1 SKNSRMP
8 RIVHVRDT
16 LMSETDAPALQF
28 SRPAL
33 NVASST
39 TIQHT
44 LDHMRARNEQLIIVR
59 KVIHKPGAHAVWIL
73 TWSNIMG
80 QLRPQSTDELDKVP
94 TLPPEERAAFRR
106 PQQPGDEN

>member
-1 SKNSRMP
+1 FLSHCHLHSFPTRRSSDLQALCLSKDIMRALIYSKNSRMP

-16 LMSETDAPALQF
+16 LMSEPDAPALQF

-44 LDHMRARNEQLIIVR
+44 LDHMRARRSEEHTSEL
-59 KVIHKPGAHAVWIL
+59 
-73 TWSNIMG
+73 
-80 QLRPQSTDELDKVP
+80 QSRFDLVC
-94 TLPPEERAAFRR
+94 R
-106 PQQPGDEN
+106 

>member
-1 SKNSRMP
+1 RMP

-16 LMSETDAPALQF
+16 LMSEPDAPALQF

-44 LDHMRARNEQLIIVR
+44 LDHMRARNAQMIIVG
-59 KVIHKPGAHAVWIL
+59 KVHNKPGAPAVWIL
-73 TWSNIMG
+73 TWNNIMG
-80 QLRPQSTDELDKVP
+80 QLWPQITEELDKVP
-94 TLPPEERAAFRR
+94 PLPPDERAAFRR